1 MRNGI
6 FKKLTAICVL
16 GLFCAPEFIFAAPGN
31 VVSAKEKIIKTSIE
45 IKGFGVLAL
54 QKSHNNGHSTTQL
67 IVKKPGNVTIV
78 ADTYEGLE
86 PFELLK
92 CDFDKDSN
100 PEIIAT
106 LRYSDSQNVIPY
118 VYTFTDS
125 IERVFPN
132 ENQEADLLNC
142 REVFVSQCN
151 SNPSLCLKYQISYH
165 DFGPPELFKL
175 EMYTMQNKGRLT
187 LAKVG
192 YNEGNHYNQLMNLA
206 GEYMHNGRTKEA
218 AVLYHKALT
227 SSTGDMP
234 QTAIAEG
241 LYSEAEAMKYSGQY
255 QEAIKLYEKLV
266 LEYTESN
273 FTEIAQRELEF
284 LFANQKTPALLNDY
298 FSIQSDIN
306 SNKPDV
312 ALEKLERLI
321 KENPQCPIMDRI
333 LFTKAEIL
341 VSENQLEKA
350 VSVYKSIKVNFPE
363 STLVDAVDIML
374 EDLES
379 KPVDND
385 EL

>member
-1 MRNGI
+1 
-6 FKKLTAICVL
+6 
-16 GLFCAPEFIFAAPGN
+16 
-31 VVSAKEKIIKTSIE
+31 
-45 IKGFGVLAL
+45 
-54 QKSHNNGHSTTQL
+54 
-67 IVKKPGNVTIV
+67 
-78 ADTYEGLE
+78 
-86 PFELLK
+86 
-92 CDFDKDSN
+92 
-100 PEIIAT
+100 
-106 LRYSDSQNVIPY
+106 
-118 VYTFTDS
+118 
-125 IERVFPN
+125 
-132 ENQEADLLNC
+132 
-142 REVFVSQCN
+142 
-151 SNPSLCLKYQISYH
+151 
-165 DFGPPELFKL
+165 
-175 EMYTMQNKGRLT
+175 
-187 LAKVG
+187 
-192 YNEGNHYNQLMNLA
+192 
-206 GEYMHNGRTKEA
+206 MHNGRTKEA